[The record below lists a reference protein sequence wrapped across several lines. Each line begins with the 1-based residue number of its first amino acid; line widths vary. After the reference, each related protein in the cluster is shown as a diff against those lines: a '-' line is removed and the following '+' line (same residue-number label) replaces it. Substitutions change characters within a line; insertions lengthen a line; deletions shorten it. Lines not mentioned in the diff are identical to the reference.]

1 MRACI
6 HVLIILCVYEKSPSI
21 ILLSTSPSPFQVF
34 IIGLLAV
41 EKYENFR
48 PVLDTYCDK
57 LFHASTV
64 HSYVAAPTCVHGA
77 LISVG
82 FVCLFRVSLSVFL
95 SADIWFQR

>member
-1 MRACI
+1 MPYI
-6 HVLIILCVYEKSPSI
+6 ELC
-21 ILLSTSPSPFQVF
+21 THCAQVF

-64 HSYVAAPTCVHGA
+64 HTYVDLILVSSIVSGPCSVVIVGQAPGIQDEECV
-77 LISVG
+77 
-82 FVCLFRVSLSVFL
+82 
-95 SADIWFQR
+95 

>member
-1 MRACI
+1 MQASRGTEEGFTCMFGSAL
-6 HVLIILCVYEKSPSI
+6 VLVQSVFAVYHCDSYCKATHYLNE
-21 ILLSTSPSPFQVF
+21 TAQVF

-64 HSYVAAPTCVHGA
+64 HAYVTSTVPSTPHPA
-77 LISVG
+77 
-82 FVCLFRVSLSVFL
+82 
-95 SADIWFQR
+95 